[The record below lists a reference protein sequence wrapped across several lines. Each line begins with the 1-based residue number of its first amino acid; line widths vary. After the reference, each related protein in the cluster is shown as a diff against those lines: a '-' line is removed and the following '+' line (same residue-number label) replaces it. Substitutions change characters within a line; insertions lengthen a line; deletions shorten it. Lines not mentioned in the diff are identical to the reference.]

1 MSDKKSDQTKIQGEG
16 DKESAAKYNKAT
28 REYVESGQVDEAAE
42 RASEQDPKEAARA
55 EAEGRARAKEKD
67 PALHRD
73 YRKPT

>member
-1 MSDKKSDQTKIQGEG
+1 MSDKKSDHTKIQGEG

-42 RASEQDPKEAARA
+42 RASEQDPKEAASTIKKAMR
-55 EAEGRARAKEKD
+55 EKD
-67 PALHRD
+67 PAVHRN